1 MALTL
6 LSLSFVVFLLLG
18 MPVAFAIGLSC
29 LLTFGY
35 EGLPFETAIQMM
47 VSGMNVFS
55 FLAIPFFIFSGELM
69 LHGGIADKIVA
80 FARSLVGHWRGGLGL
95 ANVVAS
101 TLFGGVSGSPV
112 ADTSAMGGVMIPI
125 MKREGYSAD
134 YAVNV
139 TTHASLSGALMPTSH
154 NMIIYAFAAQ
164 AAVGEIGGH
173 VIKGVSIGDLM
184 FAGLVPVLCIMVCML
199 LTAYWQARKYGFP
212 RRADGTTL
220 IERFPGWSTVL
231 RTGIAALPG
240 LAVILIILVCVMEG
254 VTTATEAAAIAVTYS
269 LFLTVLVYRTMTK
282 AKLLKSL
289 AKASKTTGV
298 ILLLIGVS
306 NMLRYQMAYLEIP
319 DTIEAALL
327 AATTSPWL
335 MLLYINII
343 QIFLGIFL
351 DMAAHILITTPLF
364 LPLAIQMGVGPVQ
377 FGMMLLL
384 NCALG
389 LVHPPVGTVQFI
401 GCAIGKISIGE
412 ATRTAWPYYLAIFA
426 AITMVTYVPAFSTWL
441 PTLITGHPVL

>member
-6 LSLSFVVFLLLG
+6 LTVSFGVFLLFG

-29 LLTFGY
+29 LLTFAF

-69 LHGGIADKIVA
+69 LHGGIADKIVN
-80 FARSLVGHWRGGLGL
+80 FARSLVGHWKGGLGL

-112 ADTSAMGGVMIPI
+112 ADTSAMGGVMIPV
-125 MKREGYSAD
+125 MVKEGYGAD

-164 AAVGEIGGH
+164 AAAGEIGGH
-173 VIKGVSIGDLM
+173 VIRGVSIGDLM
-184 FAGLVPVLCIMVCML
+184 FAGLIPVFWIMVCML
-199 LTAYWQARKYGFP
+199 VAAYWQAARYGYP
-212 RRADGTTL
+212 RRPDGTTAV
-220 IERFPGWSTVL
+220 ERFPGWGAVL
-231 RTGIAALPG
+231 RTFIAAIPG
-240 LAVILIILVCVMEG
+240 LMVIVIILFCVMEG
-254 VTTATEAAAIAVTYS
+254 VATATEAAAIAVTYS
-269 LFLTVLVYRTMTK
+269 LILTVFVYRTMSRK
-282 AKLLKSL
+282 NLFKSL

-327 AATTSPWL
+327 TATTTPWI

-412 ATRTAWPYYLAIFA
+412 ATKTAWPYYLAIFI
-426 AITMVTYVPAFSTWL
+426 AITLVTYVPAFSTWL
-441 PTLITGHPVL
+441 PSLITGHVVL

>member
-1 MALTL
+1 MALTVL
-6 LSLSFVVFLLLG
+6 CLSFLLLLLLG
-18 MPVAFAIGLSC
+18 VPVAFAIGLSC
-29 LLTFGY
+29 LATFFV

-69 LHGGIADKIVA
+69 LHGGIADKIVN

-125 MKREGYSAD
+125 MKREGYSAA

-164 AAVGEIGGH
+164 AATGMIDGQV
-173 VIKGVSIGDLM
+173 VKGVSIGDLM
-184 FAGLVPVLCIMVCML
+184 FAGLVPVFWIMVCML
-199 LTAYWQARKYGFP
+199 VTAYWQAVKNGYPKRP
-212 RRADGTTL
+212 DGSTML
-220 IERFPGWSTVL
+220 EKFPGWMEVM
-231 RTGIAALPG
+231 RTFFASLPG
-240 LAVILIILVCVMEG
+240 LMVVVIILVCIMKG
-254 VTTATEAAAIAVTYS
+254 VATATEAAAIAVSYS
-269 LFLTVLVYRTMTK
+269 LLLTVFVYRTMSRE
-282 AKLLKSL
+282 KLLKSL

-319 DTIEAALL
+319 DVIEAALL
-327 AATTSPWL
+327 SATQQPWL

-389 LVHPPVGTVQFI
+389 LVHPPVGTVQFV
-401 GCAIGKISIGE
+401 GCAIGNISIGE
-412 ATRTAWPYYLAIFA
+412 ATKTAWPYYCAIFV
-426 AITMVTYVPAFSTWL
+426 AITLVTYVPMFSTWL
-441 PTLITGHPVL
+441 PTLITGHRVL

>member
-1 MALTL
+1 MELTV
-6 LSLSFVVFLLLG
+6 LSLSFLVFLVLG
-18 MPVAFAIGLSC
+18 VPVAFAIGLSC
-29 LLTFGY
+29 LATFAV
-35 EGLPFETAIQMM
+35 EGLPLATAMQMM

-69 LHGGIADKIVA
+69 LHGGIADKILD
-80 FARSLVGHWRGGLGL
+80 FARSLVGHWKGGLGL
-95 ANVVAS
+95 ANVMAS

-139 TTHASLSGALMPTSH
+139 TTHASLTGALMPTSH

-164 AAVGEIGGH
+164 AAMGVIDGH
-173 VIKGVSIGDLM
+173 AIRGVSIGDLM
-184 FAGLVPVLCIMVCML
+184 FAGLIPVFWIMVCML
-199 LTAYWQARKYGFP
+199 IAAYWQAVHNGFP
-212 RRADGTTL
+212 RRADGSSMV
-220 IERFPGWSTVL
+220 EKFPGWGTVA
-231 RTGIAALPG
+231 RTFVAAIPG
-240 LAVILIILVCVMEG
+240 LMVMVVILGCVMG
-254 VTTATEAAAIAVTYS
+254 GITTATEAAAIAVAYS
-269 LFLTVLVYRTMTK
+269 LILTSLLYRTMTRT
-282 AKLLKSL
+282 KLMRALS
-289 AKASKTTGV
+289 KASKTTGV

-306 NMLRYQMAYLEIP
+306 NMLRWQMAYLEIP
-319 DTIEAALL
+319 AAIEAALL
-327 AATTSPWL
+327 NATQTPWL

-389 LVHPPVGTVQFI
+389 LVHPPVGTVQFV
-401 GCAIGKISIGE
+401 GCAIGNISIGQ
-412 ATRTAWPYYLAIFA
+412 ATRTAWPYYLAIWV
-426 AITMVTYVPAFSTWL
+426 AINLVTYVPSFSTWL
-441 PTLITGHPVL
+441 PSLITGHAVF

>member
-1 MALTL
+1 MELTVL
-6 LSLSFVVFLLLG
+6 CLSFVLFLVLG
-18 MPVAFAIGLSC
+18 VPVAFSIGLAC
-29 LLTFGY
+29 LATFAV
-35 EGLPFETAIQMM
+35 EGLPLATAIQMM

-69 LHGGIADKIVA
+69 LHGGIADKIMS
-80 FARSLVGHWRGGLGL
+80 FARSLVGHWKGGLGL

-125 MKREGYSAD
+125 MKREGYSAA

-139 TTHASLSGALMPTSH
+139 TTHASLTGALMPTSH

-164 AAVGEIGGH
+164 AATGVIDGH
-173 VIKGVSIGDLM
+173 AIRGVSIGDLM
-184 FAGLVPVLCIMVCML
+184 FAGLVPVFWIMLCML
-199 LTAYWQARKYGFP
+199 IAAYWQASYYGFP
-212 RRADGTTL
+212 KRADGSSMV
-220 IERFPGWSTVL
+220 ERFPGWAAVL
-231 RTGIAALPG
+231 QTFVAALPG
-240 LAVILIILVCVMEG
+240 LMVIGVILGCVMG
-254 VTTATEAAAIAVTYS
+254 GITTATEAAAIAVAYS
-269 LFLTVLVYRTMTK
+269 LCLTTLAYRSMDLP
-282 AKLLKSL
+282 KLKKSL

-306 NMLRYQMAYLEIP
+306 NMLRWQMAYLEIP
-319 DTIEAALL
+319 DAIEAALL
-327 AATTSPWL
+327 HATQTPWL

-389 LVHPPVGTVQFI
+389 LVHPPVGTVQFV
-401 GCAIGKISIGE
+401 GCAIGEISIGE
-412 ATRTAWPYYLAIFA
+412 ATKTAWPYYLAIFT
-426 AITMVTYVPAFSTWL
+426 AINLVTYVTLFSTWL
-441 PTLITGHPVL
+441 PSLITGHAVF

>member
-1 MALTL
+1 MALTV
-6 LSLSFVVFLLLG
+6 LSLSFVLFLLLG

-29 LLTFGY
+29 LATFAY

-80 FARSLVGHWRGGLGL
+80 FARSLVGHWKGGLGL

-125 MKREGYSAD
+125 MKREGYSAA

-164 AAVGEIGGH
+164 AAVGTIDGH
-173 VIKGVSIGDLM
+173 IIKGVSIGDLM
-184 FAGLVPVLCIMVCML
+184 FAGLIPVFWIMVCML
-199 LTAYWQARKYGFP
+199 VAAYWQAAKYGYP
-212 RRADGTTL
+212 KRTDGSTMV
-220 IERFPGWSTVL
+220 ERFPGWGMVSKTFL
-231 RTGIAALPG
+231 AAIPG
-240 LAVILIILVCVMEG
+240 LMVIVIILVCVMQG
-254 VTTATEAAAIAVTYS
+254 VATATEAAAIAVTYS
-269 LFLTVLVYRTMTK
+269 LLLTVVAYRTMTRE
-282 AKLLKSL
+282 KLFKSL

-319 DTIEAALL
+319 DAIETVLL
-327 AATTSPWL
+327 AATSSPWL

-412 ATRTAWPYYLAIFA
+412 ATKTAWPYYLAIFI
-426 AITMVTYVPAFSTWL
+426 AITLVTYVPAFSTWL
-441 PTLITGHPVL
+441 PTMLTGHKVL

>member
-1 MALTL
+1 MALTVL
-6 LSLSFVVFLLLG
+6 CVAFTLLLMLG
-18 MPVAFAIGLSC
+18 VPVAFSIGLAC
-29 LLTFGY
+29 LATFAV

-69 LHGGIADKIVA
+69 LHGGIADKIVD
-80 FARSLVGHWRGGLGL
+80 FARSLVGHWKGGLGL

-125 MKREGYSAD
+125 MKREGYSAA

-164 AAVGEIGGH
+164 AATGMLGEH

-184 FAGLVPVLCIMVCML
+184 FAGLIPVFWIMVCML
-199 LTAYWQARKYGFP
+199 ATAYWQASKYGYP
-212 RRADGTTL
+212 KSVDGKTIVQL
-220 IERFPGWSTVL
+220 FPGWAAVL
-231 RTGIAALPG
+231 RAFIASLPG
-240 LAVILIILVCVMEG
+240 LGVIAIILLCVMKG
-254 VTTATEAAAIAVTYS
+254 VATATEAAAIAVAYS
-269 LFLTVLVYRTMTK
+269 LILTVIVYRTMTLTN
-282 AKLLKSL
+282 LLKAL
-289 AKASKTTGV
+289 ARASKTTGV

-319 DTIEAALL
+319 EAIEAALL
-327 AATTSPWL
+327 AATTIPWL
-335 MLLYINII
+335 MLLYINVI
-343 QIFLGIFL
+343 QVVLGIFL

-364 LPLAIQMGVGPVQ
+364 LPLAIKMGVGPVQ

-389 LVHPPVGTVQFI
+389 LVHPPVGTVQFV
-401 GCAIGKISIGE
+401 GCAIGNISIGE
-412 ATRTAWPYYLAIFA
+412 ATKTAWPYYLAIFI
-426 AITMVTYVPAFSTWL
+426 AITLVTYVPSFSTWL
-441 PTLITGHPVL
+441 PSLITGHPVL

>member
-1 MALTL
+1 MALTV
-6 LSLSFVVFLLLG
+6 LSLSFVLFLLLG

-29 LLTFGY
+29 LATFAY

-80 FARSLVGHWRGGLGL
+80 FARSLVGHWKGGLGL

-125 MKREGYSAD
+125 MKREGYSAA

-164 AAVGEIGGH
+164 AAVGTIDGH
-173 VIKGVSIGDLM
+173 IIKGVSIGDLM
-184 FAGLVPVLCIMVCML
+184 FAGLIPVFWIMVCML
-199 LTAYWQARKYGFP
+199 VAAYWQAAKHGYPKRT
-212 RRADGTTL
+212 DGSTMV
-220 IERFPGWSTVL
+220 ERFPGWGMVSKTFL
-231 RTGIAALPG
+231 AAIPG
-240 LAVILIILVCVMEG
+240 LMVIVIILVCVMQG
-254 VTTATEAAAIAVTYS
+254 VATATEAAAIAVTYS
-269 LFLTVLVYRTMTK
+269 LLLTVVAYRTMTRE
-282 AKLLKSL
+282 KLFKSL

-319 DTIEAALL
+319 DAIETVLL
-327 AATTSPWL
+327 AATSSPWL

-412 ATRTAWPYYLAIFA
+412 ATKTAWPYYLAIFI
-426 AITMVTYVPAFSTWL
+426 AITLVTYVPAFSTWL
-441 PTLITGHPVL
+441 PTMLTGHKVL

>member
-1 MALTL
+1 MALTVL
-6 LSLSFVVFLLLG
+6 CVSFLLFLG
-18 MPVAFAIGLSC
+18 LGVPVAFSIGLSC
-29 LLTFGY
+29 ISTFY
-35 EGLPFETAIQMM
+35 VEDLPFETAIQMM
-47 VSGMNVFS
+47 TSGMNVFS

-69 LHGGIADKIVA
+69 LHGGIADKIVV

-125 MKREGYSAD
+125 MKKEGYSAA

-164 AAVGEIGGH
+164 AATGVIDGH
-173 VIKGVSIGDLM
+173 VIRGVSIGDLM
-184 FAGLVPVLCIMVCML
+184 FAGLIPVFWIMVCML
-199 LTAYWQARKYGFP
+199 VTAYLQAVKYGYP
-212 RRADGTTL
+212 KREDGSTGVET
-220 IERFPGWSTVL
+220 FPGWTFVFHSLV
-231 RTGIAALPG
+231 ASLPG
-240 LAVILIILVCVMEG
+240 LGVVAIILMCILMG
-254 VTTATEAAAIAVTYS
+254 VATATEAAAIAVAYA
-269 LFLTVLVYRTMTK
+269 LFLTVVIYRTMSRE
-282 AKLLKSL
+282 KLFKSL

-306 NMLRYQMAYLEIP
+306 NMLRYQMAFLEIP
-319 DTIEAALL
+319 DVIEQALL
-327 AATTSPWL
+327 NATHTPWL

-389 LVHPPVGTVQFI
+389 LVHPPVGSVQFI
-401 GCAIGKISIGE
+401 GCAIGNISIGE
-412 ATRTAWPYYLAIFA
+412 ATKTAWPYYLAIFV
-426 AITMVTYVPAFSTWL
+426 AITLVTYVPMFSTWL
-441 PTLITGHPVL
+441 PTLLTGHVVL

>member
-1 MALTL
+1 MALTV
-6 LSLSFVVFLLLG
+6 LSLSFVLFLVLG

-29 LLTFGY
+29 LLTFAF
-35 EGLPFETAIQMM
+35 EGLPFETAVQMM

-80 FARSLVGHWRGGLGL
+80 FARSLVGHWKGGLGL

-112 ADTSAMGGVMIPI
+112 ADTSAMGGVMIPV
-125 MKREGYSAD
+125 MKKEGYGAD

-164 AAVGEIGGH
+164 AAVGEIAGH
-173 VIKGVSIGDLM
+173 TIKGVSIGDLM
-184 FAGLVPVLCIMVCML
+184 FAGLIPVFWIMVCML
-199 LTAYWQARKYGFP
+199 VAAYWQAAKYGYP
-212 RRADGTTL
+212 RRPDGSTAV
-220 IERFPGWSTVL
+220 ERFPGWGTVL
-231 RTGIAALPG
+231 KTFIAAIPG
-240 LAVILIILVCVMEG
+240 LGVILIILLCVMKG
-254 VTTATEAAAIAVTYS
+254 VATATEAAAIAVTYS
-269 LFLTVLVYRTMTK
+269 LILTVIVYRTMTRK
-282 AKLLKSL
+282 ALLKSL

-319 DTIEAALL
+319 ETIETALL
-327 AATTSPWL
+327 AATSSPWL

-343 QIFLGIFL
+343 QIFLGVFL

-412 ATRTAWPYYLAIFA
+412 ATKTAWPYYLAIFV
-426 AITMVTYVPAFSTWL
+426 AITLVTYVPSFSTWL
-441 PTLITGHPVL
+441 PSLITGHVVL

>member
-6 LSLSFVVFLLLG
+6 LSLSFIVFLLLG

-29 LLTFGY
+29 LLTFAF

-80 FARSLVGHWRGGLGL
+80 FARSLVGHWKGGLGV

-125 MKREGYSAD
+125 MKREGYSAA

-164 AAVGEIGGH
+164 AAVGTIGGH
-173 VIKGVSIGDLM
+173 TIKGVSIGDLM
-184 FAGLVPVLCIMVCML
+184 FAGLIPVFWIMVCML
-199 LTAYWQARKYGFP
+199 VAAYWQAAKYGFP
-212 RRADGTTL
+212 RRPDGSTM
-220 IERFPGWSTVL
+220 IERFPGWNAVL
-231 RTGIAALPG
+231 RTFIASIPG
-240 LAVILIILVCVMEG
+240 LMVIVIILVCVMEG
-254 VTTATEAAAIAVTYS
+254 IATATEAAAIAVTYS
-269 LFLTVLVYRTMTK
+269 LLLTVVIYRTMTK
-282 AKLLKSL
+282 QKLFKSL

-327 AATTSPWL
+327 AATTTPWL

-401 GCAIGKISIGE
+401 GCAIGKISFGE
-412 ATRTAWPYYLAIFA
+412 ATKTAWQYYLAIFI
-426 AITMVTYVPAFSTWL
+426 AIKLVTYVPAFSTWL
-441 PTLITGHPVL
+441 PSLITGHVVL

>member
-6 LSLSFVVFLLLG
+6 LSLSFIVFLLLG

-29 LLTFGY
+29 LLTFAF

-80 FARSLVGHWRGGLGL
+80 FARSLVGHWKGGLGL

-125 MKREGYSAD
+125 MKREGYSAA

-164 AAVGEIGGH
+164 AAVGTIGGH
-173 VIKGVSIGDLM
+173 TIKGVSIGDLM
-184 FAGLVPVLCIMVCML
+184 FAGLVPVFWIMVCML
-199 LTAYWQARKYGFP
+199 VAAYWQAAKYGFP
-212 RRADGTTL
+212 RRPDGSTM
-220 IERFPGWSTVL
+220 IERFPGWNAVL
-231 RTGIAALPG
+231 RTFIASIPG
-240 LAVILIILVCVMEG
+240 LMVIVIILVCVMEG
-254 VTTATEAAAIAVTYS
+254 IATATEAAAIAVTYS
-269 LFLTVLVYRTMTK
+269 LLLTVVIYRTMTK
-282 AKLLKSL
+282 QKLFKSL

-327 AATTSPWL
+327 AATTTPWL

-412 ATRTAWPYYLAIFA
+412 ATKTAWPYYLAIFA
-426 AITMVTYVPAFSTWL
+426 AITLVTYVPAFSTWL
-441 PTLITGHPVL
+441 PSLITGHPVL

>member
-6 LSLSFVVFLLLG
+6 LSLSFIVFLLLG

-29 LLTFGY
+29 LLTFAF

-80 FARSLVGHWRGGLGL
+80 FARSLVGHWKGGLGL

-125 MKREGYSAD
+125 MKREGYSAA

-164 AAVGEIGGH
+164 AATGVIDGH
-173 VIKGVSIGDLM
+173 TIKGVSIGDLM
-184 FAGLVPVLCIMVCML
+184 FAGLIPVFWIMVCML
-199 LTAYWQARKYGFP
+199 VAAYWQAAKYGFP
-212 RRADGTTL
+212 RRPDGSTM
-220 IERFPGWSTVL
+220 IERFPGWAAVL
-231 RTGIAALPG
+231 RTFIASIPG
-240 LAVILIILVCVMEG
+240 LMVIVIILVCVMEG
-254 VTTATEAAAIAVTYS
+254 IATATEAAAIAVTYS
-269 LFLTVLVYRTMTK
+269 LLLTVVIYRTMTK
-282 AKLLKSL
+282 QKLFKSL

-327 AATTSPWL
+327 AATTTPWL

-412 ATRTAWPYYLAIFA
+412 ATKTAWPYYLAIFI
-426 AITMVTYVPAFSTWL
+426 AITLVTYVPAFSTWL
-441 PTLITGHPVL
+441 PSLITGHVVL

>member
-1 MALTL
+1 MALTV

-29 LLTFGY
+29 LATFAF

-80 FARSLVGHWRGGLGL
+80 FARSLVGHWKGGLGL

-125 MKREGYSAD
+125 MKREGYSAA

-164 AAVGEIGGH
+164 AAVGTIDGH
-173 VIKGVSIGDLM
+173 IIKGVSIGDLM
-184 FAGLVPVLCIMVCML
+184 FAGLVPVFWIMVCML
-199 LTAYWQARKYGFP
+199 VAAYWQAAKYGYP
-212 RRADGTTL
+212 KRTDGSTMV
-220 IERFPGWSTVL
+220 ERFPGWGMVL
-231 RTGIAALPG
+231 RTFLAAIPG
-240 LAVILIILVCVMEG
+240 LMVIVIILVCVLKG
-254 VTTATEAAAIAVTYS
+254 VATATEAAAIAVTYS
-269 LFLTVLVYRTMTK
+269 LLLTVVAYRTMTRE
-282 AKLLKSL
+282 KLFKSL

-319 DTIEAALL
+319 DAIETVLL
-327 AATTSPWL
+327 AATSSPWL

-412 ATRTAWPYYLAIFA
+412 ATKTAWPYYLAIFI
-426 AITMVTYVPAFSTWL
+426 AITLVTYVPAFSTWL
-441 PTLITGHPVL
+441 PTMLTGHKVL

>member
-1 MALTL
+1 MELAV
-6 LSLSFVVFLLLG
+6 LSLSFLLFLVLG
-18 MPVAFAIGLSC
+18 VPVAFAIGLSC
-29 LLTFGY
+29 LATFAV
-35 EGLPFETAIQMM
+35 EGLPLATAMQMM

-69 LHGGIADKIVA
+69 LHGGIADKILD
-80 FARSLVGHWRGGLGL
+80 FARSLVGHWKGGLGL
-95 ANVVAS
+95 ANVMAS

-112 ADTSAMGGVMIPI
+112 ADTSAMGGVLIPI

-139 TTHASLSGALMPTSH
+139 TTHASLAGALMPTSH

-164 AAVGEIGGH
+164 AAAGTIDGH
-173 VIKGVSIGDLM
+173 TVRGVSIGDLM
-184 FAGLVPVLCIMVCML
+184 FAGLVPVFWIMVCML
-199 LTAYWQARKYGFP
+199 FAAYWQANRYGFP
-212 RRADGTTL
+212 RRPDGTSMITK
-220 IERFPGWSTVL
+220 FPGWHMVL
-231 RTGIAALPG
+231 RTFIAAIPG
-240 LAVILIILVCVMEG
+240 LLVIAVILGCVMGG
-254 VTTATEAAAIAVTYS
+254 VATATEAAAIAVTYS
-269 LFLTVLVYRTMTK
+269 LCLTALAYRTLSREKLMK
-282 AKLLKSL
+282 AL

-306 NMLRYQMAYLEIP
+306 NMLRWQMAYLEIP
-319 DTIEAALL
+319 DAIEKALL
-327 AATTSPWL
+327 TATQTPWI

-343 QIFLGIFL
+343 QVFLGIFL

-389 LVHPPVGTVQFI
+389 LVHPPVGTVQFV
-401 GCAIGKISIGE
+401 GCAIGNISIGE
-412 ATRTAWPYYLAIFA
+412 ATKTAWPYYLAIWI
-426 AITMVTYVPAFSTWL
+426 AINLVTYFPSFSTWL
-441 PTLITGHPVL
+441 PSLITGHRVL